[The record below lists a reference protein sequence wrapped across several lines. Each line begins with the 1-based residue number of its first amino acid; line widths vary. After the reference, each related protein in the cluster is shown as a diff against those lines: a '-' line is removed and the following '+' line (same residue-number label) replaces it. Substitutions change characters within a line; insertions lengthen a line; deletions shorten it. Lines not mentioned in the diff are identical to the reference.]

1 LDALNQILLLGAAV
15 MFAGILFAAFSSRF
29 GIPFLLVF
37 LVVGMLAGEDGPG
50 GIDFDDYRL
59 SFLVA
64 NLALAVILLDGG
76 LRTRLTSFK
85 AALRPSLALATVGV
99 VATAALAGSF
109 AAWALGVDWRLGL
122 LLGSIV
128 GSTDAAAVFAL
139 LRASGTR
146 LNDRV
151 ATTLEIESGVND
163 PMAVFLTVTMIELI
177 SRGGEPSAAD
187 VVQALAVQFS
197 IGAASAPA
205 VLRSSA

>member
-1 LDALNQILLLGAAV
+1 MDLFNQSLLIGAAV
-15 MFAGILFAAFSSRF
+15 MFAGILLAAFSSRL

-50 GIDFDDYRL
+50 GIHFDDYGL

-85 AALRPSLALATVGV
+85 AALQPSLALATVGV
-99 VATAALAGSF
+99 VATAALVGFF
-109 AAWALGVDWRLGL
+109 AAWALAIDWRLGL

-139 LRASGTR
+139 LRSSGTR
-146 LNDRV
+146 LDDRV
-151 ATTLEIESGVND
+151 GTTLEI
-163 PMAVFLTVTMIELI
+163 
-177 SRGGEPSAAD
+177 
-187 VVQALAVQFS
+187 
-197 IGAASAPA
+197 
-205 VLRSSA
+205 